1 MKKLYSID
9 NYIIY
14 EDNGVQAIFPKKES
28 FYDVAGPET
37 FSLNHSITGNK
48 VILPKDG
55 SNVFDNLDVE
65 YNDVTLL
72 EFLQTETS
80 FNTAGSSASPTETDP
95 VFTEILSNLQQ
106 FNSLQEANDEL
117 GYGKLFLYAEANYN
131 GVVSPNGTV
140 VGITKEIP
148 ELTFNFNIP

>member
-48 VILPKDG
+48 VILPKNG
-55 SNVFDNLDVE
+55 GNIFDNFGSE
-65 YNDVTLL
+65 YNDSKLL
-72 EFLQTETS
+72 EFLQGQTS
-80 FNTAGSSASPTETDP
+80 
-95 VFTEILSNLQQ
+95 I
-106 FNSLQEANDEL
+106 
-117 GYGKLFLYAEANYN
+117 YK
-131 GVVSPNGTV
+131 
-140 VGITKEIP
+140 
-148 ELTFNFNIP
+148 